1 MQQSKKRV
9 GPTALYHQLLSRGIP
24 CTLDVVKNA
33 LSCLQQ
39 STQQQLLQ
47 GFQTLPAVLDFLA
60 AEMGAYT
67 AIETE
72 PPDRYGGRRFLHA
85 IVILQESLVRHRGMG
100 KIFAGFS
107 SSNFPTH
114 TLFLAQGAAVFCRP
128 LCFEDSCHAKTMT
141 HIKYWLLSTYVRVC
155 PSELKMCVDASHGL
169 LNSPHRL
176 DGNDQLVTIGMAVIA
191 GETKENVKW
200 CLEQITLAG
209 LAVPAFAEWWEAD
222 GEGMAHFMDRGAG
235 LGAIYEAGLDNH
247 VIMYV

>member
-1 MQQSKKRV
+1 
-9 GPTALYHQLLSRGIP
+9 
-24 CTLDVVKNA
+24 
-33 LSCLQQ
+33 
-39 STQQQLLQ
+39 
-47 GFQTLPAVLDFLA
+47 
-60 AEMGAYT
+60 
-67 AIETE
+67 
-72 PPDRYGGRRFLHA
+72 
-85 IVILQESLVRHRGMG
+85 
-100 KIFAGFS
+100 
-107 SSNFPTH
+107 
-114 TLFLAQGAAVFCRP
+114 
-128 LCFEDSCHAKTMT
+128 
-141 HIKYWLLSTYVRVC
+141 
-155 PSELKMCVDASHGL
+155 MCVDASHGL